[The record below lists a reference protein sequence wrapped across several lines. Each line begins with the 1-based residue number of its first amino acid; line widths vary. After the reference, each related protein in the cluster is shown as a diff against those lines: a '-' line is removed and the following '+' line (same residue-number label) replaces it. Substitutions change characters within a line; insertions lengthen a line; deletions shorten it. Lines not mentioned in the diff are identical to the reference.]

1 MPGVG
6 FGNPRTVSVV
16 ELQVP
21 SSGTTT
27 QQVPNRWLCLR
38 ILNQRNPSLNSM
50 DGNSI
55 TDAFNCNS
63 FQASNK
69 WLGEWED
76 SYVQITSLY
85 VLTFENSQ

>member
-1 MPGVG
+1 MG
-6 FGNPRTVSVV
+6 FRNPCTDSVV

-21 SSGTTT
+21 SSGTPT
-27 QQVPNRWLCLR
+27 QRVLNRWLYLR

-69 WLGEWED
+69 WLGGWKER
-76 SYVQITSLY
+76 YVQITSLY
-85 VLTFENSQ
+85 ILTFENSQ

>member
-1 MPGVG
+1 MK
-6 FGNPRTVSVV
+6 THAVSVV
-16 ELQVP
+16 ELRVP
-21 SSGTTT
+21 SSGTPT
-27 QQVPNRWLCLR
+27 QRVPNRWLYLQ
-38 ILNQRNPSLNSM
+38 ILDQGSPSLNSM